1 MSATFLPNKPMML
14 AAGVMRWIAR
24 PAHCGSISASRWAAS
39 DEQRATSGKA
49 NCGPV
54 VTSVGRFM

>member
-24 PAHCGSISASRWAAS
+24 PAHCGSISASRSTPS
-39 DEQRATSGKA
+39 D
-49 NCGPV
+49 
-54 VTSVGRFM
+54 GRIRSHIVER